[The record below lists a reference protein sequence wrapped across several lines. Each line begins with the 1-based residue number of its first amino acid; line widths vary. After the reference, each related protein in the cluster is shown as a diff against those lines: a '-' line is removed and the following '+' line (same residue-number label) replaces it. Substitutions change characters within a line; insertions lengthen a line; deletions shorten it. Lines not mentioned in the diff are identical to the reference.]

1 MTATRLPRTGSPG
14 GAGPSLGG
22 ARRAPRRAGPRSLTR
37 LLHRVLG
44 LAAGLVLV
52 VTGLTGSA
60 LVFRDEIDAA
70 LNPRLRRV
78 VPVGPRAPLQPVLDR
93 VTRAFPGEAPTR
105 VRMPRRP
112 GDTYELWL
120 GAAPSRYVY
129 ADPYRGV
136 LLGARR
142 PAEFLTGWLFLMHS
156 QLLSGAAGGRVAG
169 VCALILVALSVS
181 GLVVWWPRAAP
192 GRAWRAWRRALTVT
206 RAAGP
211 PRVAFDLHRAVGFYA
226 SGLLLVA
233 GVTGASLVFHESFE
247 RAAYWVT
254 ASAPPPREPAVLR
267 APKTVHRPTPLSA
280 DLLLAIAER
289 AQPGGTISYLYL
301 PAGPGQP
308 FRVRRRL
315 PGERHPNGKSFVH
328 VDPAAGRVLA
338 VEDGSRATRGA
349 RLYSVLYPLHTGVLG
364 GAPTRA
370 LAVAGGLSLPVLAL
384 SGLLVWWH
392 RARRRRAGP
401 GAPAG
406 RLGATVRGRGI
417 RAAAAGNSP
426 APPASFR

>member
-1 MTATRLPRTGSPG
+1 MTATRPSRAGSPSA
-14 GAGPSLGG
+14 AGPPLGG
-22 ARRAPRRAGPRSLTR
+22 GRRARRRASLRSLAR

-78 VPVGPRAPLQPVLDR
+78 VPAGPRVPLQPVLDR
-93 VTRAFPGEAPTR
+93 VARDFPGEAPTR

-156 QLLSGAAGGRVAG
+156 QLLSGAAGARVTG

-192 GRAWRAWRRALTVT
+192 WRVWRRALTLT
-206 RAAGP
+206 RGAGP
-211 PRVAFDLHRAVGFYA
+211 PRTAFDLHRSVGFYA
-226 SGLLLVA
+226 SGLVLLA
-233 GVTGASLVFHESFE
+233 GVTGASLVFHGAFE

-254 ASAPPPREPAVLR
+254 ASAPPPPAAR
-267 APKTVHRPTPLSA
+267 PAPTTVRRPPALSA
-280 DLLLAIAER
+280 DALLAIAER
-289 AQPGGTISYLYL
+289 AQRGGTISYLYL
-301 PAGPGQP
+301 PDRPGQA
-308 FRVRRRL
+308 FRVRKRL

-328 VDPAAGRVLA
+328 VDPAGGRVLA
-338 VEDGSRATRGA
+338 VEDGSRAAPGA
-349 RLYSVLYPLHTGVLG
+349 RLYSVLYPLHTGAIG
-364 GAPTRA
+364 GVPTRA
-370 LAVAGGLSLPVLAL
+370 MAVAGGVSLPALAL
-384 SGLLVWWH
+384 TGLLVWWR
-392 RARRRRAGP
+392 RARRRRARP

-406 RLGATVRGRGI
+406 RLGATVPGRAV
-417 RAAAAGNSP
+417 RAPAGGNRP